1 MNFPTEE
8 ISAEL
13 FEVGSDQRLS
23 IILHLNEK
31 NWSISALA
39 KELDATV
46 TEVHRNFGRLQKTGF
61 ISKNV
66 DGTYRLTVKGENIC
80 IQIPSIEFI
89 LKNSK
94 YFENHTFGDL
104 PIKFRQR
111 IGNLSESKNIKGVV
125 RVLEKWKQIH
135 SNANEYICN
144 ILAEVPYSKEI
155 IDVVEKKLN
164 DKIKINSIFAE
175 NAIIPEER
183 ESTFKTK
190 NFTKF
195 VKDELLVRKMV
206 DNVSVVVLFNEKE
219 SSVIFPNLN
228 GEPDLSEMFY
238 SDDSQFHEWCVD
250 YFEYMWK
257 KSSSFQESKLISE

>member
-1 MNFPTEE
+1 MKFSTEE

-13 FEVGSDQRLS
+13 FEVGSDQRLN

-31 NWSISALA
+31 NWPISALA

-80 IQIPSIEFI
+80 TQIPSIEFV

-94 YFENHTFGDL
+94 YFEDHTFGDL
-104 PIKFRQR
+104 PVKFRQR
-111 IGNLSESKNIKGVV
+111 IGNLSKNKKIKGVV
-125 RVLEKWKQIH
+125 KVLEKWKQVH
-135 SNANEYICN
+135 SNANEYIYN
-144 ILAEVPYSKEI
+144 ILAEVPYSKDI

-164 DKIKINSIFAE
+164 DKIMISSIFAK

-195 VKDELLVRKMV
+195 VKDDLLVRKMV
-206 DNVSVVVLFNEKE
+206 DSVSVVVLFNEKE
-219 SSVIFPNLN
+219 SCAIFPNLN

-238 SDDSQFHEWCVD
+238 SDDSQFHEWCAD

-257 KSSSFQESKLISE
+257 KSSRFQESKLTSE